1 MMILQQHDEHQTNG
15 DIKLAFLSY
24 NYLILHD
31 DKAESNICFLWLPPD
46 DKVEFYD
53 PARLSP
59 VPSFLRFG
67 SHGPDGTPQCHRSA
81 EYESPTDRT
90 DEEQRQAQQDDG

>member
-1 MMILQQHDEHQTNG
+1 MMILQQQHDEHQTNG

-53 PARLSP
+53 PAA
-59 VPSFLRFG
+59 
-67 SHGPDGTPQCHRSA
+67 QCRAFFSQVWQ
-81 EYESPTDRT
+81 SWS
-90 DEEQRQAQQDDG
+90 